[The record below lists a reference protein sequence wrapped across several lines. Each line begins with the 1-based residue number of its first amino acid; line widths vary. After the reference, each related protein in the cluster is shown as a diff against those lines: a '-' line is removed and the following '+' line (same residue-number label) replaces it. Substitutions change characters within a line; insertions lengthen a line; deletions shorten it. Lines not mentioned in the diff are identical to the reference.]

1 MSQTNQE
8 ISKKLFE
15 LIQKTEIVLRLY
27 YNKNKWPSIFP
38 TLAQLA
44 ELYRDTYQVA
54 PNALHSYLSFYFDEF
69 SPTTNLVVK
78 KCILVCIMVEGHG
91 YSAKIQQELLVAC
104 IASFICAKNEN
115 DKLQKGIALTEQG
128 KKLWKVRYQLAV
140 KVLEH
145 GGSVNKQAT
154 RMLARLQPYCDTL
167 RSKNATP
174 LYDNTTLIVAIAQII
189 AFAIAKRGCKPN
201 TLGLCIKRIYL
212 TNTDEFV
219 RVSLNKLIEQF
230 GLLPVGASTN
240 YDGNTAVIL
249 LKGEQHVLCTLED
262 NKLTR
267 LIKTQKPYRYEFKQ
281 IITSDKQLLY
291 KVWGHI
297 ELPSIQPNKSNFD
310 DTFAVIDK
318 LNKGSFGSF
327 RAIEKTIAPFPYIEE
342 ALTQA
347 AKLYNREAQK
357 GANIRHSLTMVG
369 LDTASLLCQRVLIE
383 QVISQLRHPFAQDV
397 WHKYQLISLILATLI
412 KKAYGE
418 EFESI
423 LSPISAVVAFMLK
436 HHDIDIKRFTYT
448 DEQLDD
454 AKPYSLS
461 RLFGFQSFNE
471 HKLHTYF
478 DAHFGDSPAH
488 QAFQN
493 SEQEKHNHL
502 SEDANT
508 FVAVK
513 VLSMLWSSAT
523 FEPTAWQKSVLENQA
538 IKFGWKNIDELH
550 SALLA
555 LSLHNMIE

>member
-8 ISKKLFE
+8 ISKQLFE

-44 ELYRDTYQVA
+44 QLYRETYRLA
-54 PNALHSYLSFYFDEF
+54 PNALHSYLSFYFDEY

-78 KCILVCIMVEGHG
+78 KCVLVCIMSEGHG

-104 IASFICAKNEN
+104 IASFICVKNEN
-115 DKLQKGIALTEQG
+115 DKLQKGLSLTEQG
-128 KKLWKVRYQLAV
+128 KKLWKLRYQLAV

-154 RMLARLQPYCDTL
+154 RMLARLQPYCETL

-174 LYDNTTLIVAIAQII
+174 LYDNTTLIVAIAQIV
-189 AFAIAKRGCKPN
+189 AFAVAKKGCKN
-201 TLGLCIKRIYL
+201 NALSLCIKRLYL

-219 RVSLNKLIEQF
+219 RVSLYKLVEQF
-230 GLLPVGASTN
+230 SLLPVGSSTN
-240 YDGNTAVIL
+240 YEGTTAVLL
-249 LKGEQHVLCTLED
+249 LKAEQQVLCTLEN
-262 NKLTR
+262 NKLTK
-267 LIKTQKPYRYEFKQ
+267 LIKTKKPYRFSFNQ
-281 IITSDKQLLY
+281 ISTSDKQLLY
-291 KVWGHI
+291 KVWSHI
-297 ELPSIQPNKSNFD
+297 ELPSIQSSESNFD
-310 DTFAVIDK
+310 STFEVIEK

-327 RAIEKTIAPFPYIEE
+327 RAIEKTIAPFPHIEE

-369 LDTASLLCQRVLIE
+369 LDTATLLCQRVLIE

-397 WHKYQLISLILATLI
+397 WHKYQQISLVLATLI
-412 KKAYGE
+412 KRAYGQE
-418 EFESI
+418 YENI
-423 LSPISAVVAFMLK
+423 LSPVSAVIAFMLK
-436 HHDIDIKRFTYT
+436 HHDIDIKRFTCT

-454 AKPYSLS
+454 TKPYSLS
-461 RLFGFQSFNE
+461 RLFGFQTFDE
-471 HKLHTYF
+471 QKLQTYF
-478 DAHFGDSPAH
+478 DSHFGDSPAH

-493 SEQEKHNHL
+493 SEKEKHNQL
-502 SEDANT
+502 SGKAKT

-513 VLSMLWSSAT
+513 VLSMQWSSAA
-523 FEPTAWQKSVLENQA
+523 FEATAWQKTILEEQA
-538 IKFGWKNIDELH
+538 IKFGWKNIAEVHD
-550 SALLA
+550 ALLA
-555 LSLHNMIE
+555 LSLHNIIE